1 MNIFEE
7 TSRQLLESNSI
18 QNQLAD
24 KLEECQ
30 NELSS
35 FKIKYQN
42 LEIDLDEK
50 QTDALKKINNLE
62 GK

>member
-1 MNIFEE
+1 
-7 TSRQLLESNSI
+7 LESNSI